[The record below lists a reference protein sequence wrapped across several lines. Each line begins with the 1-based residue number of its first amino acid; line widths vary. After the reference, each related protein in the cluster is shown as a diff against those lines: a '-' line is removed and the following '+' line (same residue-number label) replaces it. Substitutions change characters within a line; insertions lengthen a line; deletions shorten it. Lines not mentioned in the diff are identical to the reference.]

1 MQGLNGVSNP
11 LARLCLRTLCA
22 SAAQLKALFPDVTV
36 AKPRS
41 SRNSSVEAFAVC
53 RGYAP
58 PPGFDAGRLAALLAN
73 AADRHAGAPPVT
85 RAERLLVPF
94 LACGDLSGCRPLQPT

>member
-1 MQGLNGVSNP
+1 M
-11 LARLCLRTLCA
+11 
-22 SAAQLKALFPDVTV
+22 

-58 PPGFDAGRLAALLAN
+58 PPGFGPGRLAALLAH
-73 AADRHAGAPPVT
+73 AADSAAGAPPAT

-94 LACGDLSGCRPLQPT
+94 LACGDLSGCGET

>member
-1 MQGLNGVSNP
+1 M
-11 LARLCLRTLCA
+11 A
-22 SAAQLKALFPDVTV
+22 AAQLKALFPDVTV

-58 PPGFDAGRLAALLAN
+58 PTGFDVGRLAALLAN
-73 AADRHAGAPPVT
+73 AADRHAGAPPAT
-85 RAERLLVPF
+85 HAERLLVPF
-94 LACGDLSGCRPLQPT
+94 LACGDLSGCSPTTRNQVWV